1 MGDLIYSDKILM
13 TVICIIVDIVYIYT
27 LYTQNLNTFDRYY
40 IITSIIL
47 HTIFYIYIWNYNK
60 QVIYILHLLMIP
72 LFLSC
77 LIIKNRY
84 ILNTLLFI
92 LISMLC
98 MWLVLQRCPMSEKND
113 HLFGGPTTITAI
125 IINYIGTFCLLLVLI
140 YKVFNNKLQSKTT

>member
-47 HTIFYIYIWNYNK
+47 HTIFYIYLWNYNK

-77 LIIKNRY
+77 LVIKNRY

-98 MWLVLQRCPMSEKND
+98 MWLVLRRCPLNEKNE
-113 HLFGGPTTITAI
+113 HLFGGPTTITA